1 MLIFI
6 THIQSIIFY
15 TLIRVKYEQRKES
28 VAIVALLRNAA
39 GMWPQ
44 LVSTWIHVSSPELTS
59 LNSISW
65 DNAFAIPVLRE
76 WRQVDLQGLLPCW
89 PSIPGESWTGVRSSL
104 KRCWRV
110 PKGQC
115 PTLSSGLRMHVHRR
129 APVHLS
135 TSAQVYTKRNT
146 TERVC
151 I

>member
-6 THIQSIIFY
+6 THIQSVIFY
-15 TLIRVKYEQRKES
+15 TLIRIKYEQRKEHE
-28 VAIVALLRNAA
+28 ATVALLRNAA

-44 LVSTWIHVSSPELTS
+44 LVSTWTYVSSPELTS

-65 DNAFAIPVLRE
+65 DSALAIPVLRG

-89 PSIPGESWTGVRSSL
+89 PSLPGESWTGVRSSL
-104 KRCWRV
+104 KRCWRI
-110 PKGQC
+110 PKGQR
-115 PTLSSGLRMHVHRR
+115 PTLSSGLCKHVHRS

-135 TSAQVYTKRNT
+135 TSAQVHIQRNT

>member
-6 THIQSIIFY
+6 TPIQSVIFY
-15 TLIRVKYEQRKES
+15 TLIRVKYEQRKERE
-28 VAIVALLRNAA
+28 ATVALLRNAA

-44 LVSTWIHVSSPELTS
+44 LVSTWTHVSSPELTS

-65 DNAFAIPVLRE
+65 DSALAIPVLRG

-89 PSIPGESWTGVRSSL
+89 PSLPGESWIGVRSSL

-110 PKGQC
+110 PKGQH
-115 PTLSSGLRMHVHRR
+115 PTLSSGLRKHVHRS

-135 TSAQVYTKRNT
+135 TSAQVHTQRNT
-146 TERVC
+146 TERVY